1 MSEKVVA
8 IYCFLDDYF
17 IEACRNKGSVKLQT
31 TPKVSDSI
39 VLTTAIISA
48 RFFGGN
54 QAAAMLYMAEKQGIV
69 MLEKSAFNR
78 RLHRLAHTLSELFYY
93 LADFFKVLNSSD
105 NI

>member
-17 IEACRNKGSVKLQT
+17 IEVGNNQGSVKPQA

-48 RFFGGN
+48 PFFGVTKPRLCSTWLIKKGW
-54 QAAAMLYMAEKQGIV
+54 LCWKSRHLIV
-69 MLEKSAFNR
+69 AFIGWR
-78 RLHRLAHTLSELFYY
+78 HPECLVLLSG
-93 LADFFKVLNSSD
+93 
-105 NI
+105 